1 MKNDREI
8 YRQKLIE
15 YSKEYS
21 IIPTQNNLNQ
31 FNKVMKS
38 SENEQEIKEDG
49 NVSKSIIEKINY
61 FISFYIKYIVFII
74 LTLIC
79 ALIISV
85 FIYIKN
91 NDNINNNYNSDDK
104 WSVVIDYLKKNIIV

>member
-1 MKNDREI
+1 MIVKLI
-8 YRQKLIE
+8 QIAMIQKLRE

-49 NVSKSIIEKINY
+49 NVSKSIIEKIKY

-79 ALIISV
+79 VLIISV
-85 FIYIKN
+85 FIYTVSYTHLTLPTIGG
-91 NDNINNNYNSDDK
+91 
-104 WSVVIDYLKKNIIV
+104 